1 MVSNSLK
8 EITVLCGCFFNETT
22 VLFLASKILV
32 MADTARELS
41 EGLKIKIPNKRS
53 GQSCTTLLLPYLR
66 INVESLYKVSTST
79 S

>member
-1 MVSNSLK
+1 MFSNSSK
-8 EITVLCGCFFNETT
+8 EITVLCGCFFKETT

-53 GQSCTTLLLPYLR
+53 GQSRINFHDIVTTLFAD
-66 INVESLYKVSTST
+66 
-79 S
+79 

>member
-8 EITVLCGCFFNETT
+8 EITILCGCFFNKTP

-41 EGLKIKIPNKRS
+41 ESLKIKIPNKRIR
-53 GQSCTTLLLPYLR
+53 QSRINLHDIVTTLFAD
-66 INVESLYKVSTST
+66 
-79 S
+79 

>member
-1 MVSNSLK
+1 MVSNSSK
-8 EITVLCGCFFNETT
+8 EITVLCGCLFNETT

-53 GQSCTTLLLPYLR
+53 GQSKIKLHDTVITLFAD
-66 INVESLYKVSTST
+66 
-79 S
+79 